1 MNKKVK
7 WGVLGFARI
16 AKNEVIPAILKNDN
30 SQFFAIASRDKE
42 KAEECSRAFNCSK
55 TYYSYEALLDDP
67 EIDAVYIPLPNSMHK
82 EWAIKAMQQGKH
94 VLCEKPISLD
104 SIECELMIETSV
116 KHNRILMEAFMYRYT
131 DRISKVSS
139 ILSSNSIGE
148 IKQINSTFRFFLDRP
163 SDIRILPEF
172 GGGSLYDVG
181 SYPVN
186 FISMIM
192 KSLPVAYTAQ
202 SIKESNV
209 DVLFSGIL
217 KYQNGVIAT
226 LNSGFNAFKE
236 MHSEIIGTKGIIEI
250 PDTFAGTKGVIRV
263 ITSDD
268 QKEIAVEESDRYYLE
283 IKNFANAVLNKE
295 CNLLSLEESL
305 RNMRV
310 IEQLLRLI

>member
-7 WGVLGFARI
+7 WGVLGFAGI

-42 KAEECSRAFNCSK
+42 KAEECSRTFNCSK
-55 TYYSYEALLDDP
+55 AYFSYEALVDDP

-82 EWAIKAMQQGKH
+82 EWAIKAMLRGKH

-104 SIECELMIETSV
+104 SAECEQMIETSI

-139 ILSSNSIGE
+139 ILSSNIVGE

-163 SDIRILPEF
+163 SDIRALPEL

-181 SYPVN
+181 SYPIN

-192 KSLPVAYTAQ
+192 KSQPVAYTAQ
-202 SIKESNV
+202 CIKENDV

-263 ITSDD
+263 ITADS
-268 QKEIAVEESDRYYLE
+268 QKEIVVEESDRYYLE
-283 IKNFANAVLNKE
+283 INNFANAVLNKE

-310 IEQLLRLI
+310 IEQLLKLV